1 MTTTRN
7 TTEGLAA
14 ATYMVVLAVAVGFV
28 LGVLTK
34 VALWLYARLIELIW
48 QWLPEQIGLDAE
60 AFIFM
65 AVVLVVGGVI
75 VGLGQR
81 TLGYLPKPLE
91 KTTADI
97 AAGKG
102 IDYRTIPAV
111 LGNTVPALG
120 AGAPLGPES
129 GLIAVIG
136 GIYFW
141 LKERMDVSATHAF
154 RVLTGRTDS
163 EASKPWRFAPSL
175 IAGITVMA
183 VFHWLPGG
191 RGTSFVPEI
200 GDVSEVGVL
209 VLALVAG
216 IAGGVL
222 GIAARRLEVRVR
234 ALKLFEARPL
244 ISAPIAGLAVA
255 VLAIPSS
262 LVLFSG
268 TEGMSALFSGEAGA
282 GELLYAG
289 GAKLLAMLLVL
300 AAGWKGGTIF
310 PTMFIAGSLAVGVAD
325 LAGLDPVVLY
335 AGAIA
340 GAVAGHLRS
349 VALGA
354 IISLLIVPP
363 SLLVALVL
371 GALGGSVALRGAAR
385 SDASLTSSSI

>member
-1 MTTTRN
+1 VTTPSAERN
-7 TTEGLAA
+7 TAGGLSAA
-14 ATYMVVLAVAVGFV
+14 AYMVVLAVGVGFV

-34 VALWLYARLIELIW
+34 AVLWLYARLIELVW
-48 QWLPEQIGLDAE
+48 QWLPDQLGLDAN
-60 AFIFM
+60 AFIFL
-65 AVVLVVGGVI
+65 AVVLVLGGVV

-81 TLGYLPKPLE
+81 ALGYLPKPLE
-91 KTTADI
+91 ETTADI

-141 LKERMDVSATHAF
+141 LKERMDASATHAF
-154 RVLTGRTDS
+154 RVISGRSDG
-163 EASKPWRFAPSL
+163 EASKPWQFAPTL

-191 RGTSFVPEI
+191 SDTSFVPEV
-200 GDVSEVGVL
+200 GDASEVGVL
-209 VLALVAG
+209 ILALATG
-216 IAGGVL
+216 ILGGVL
-222 GIAARRLEVRVR
+222 GIAARRLEARAR
-234 ALKLFEARPL
+234 ALQLFKARPL

-268 TEGMSALFSGEAGA
+268 TEGLTELFTGEADA

-289 GAKLLAMLLVL
+289 GAKFVAMLLVL
-300 AAGWKGGTIF
+300 AGGWKGGTIF
-310 PTMFIAGSLAVGVAD
+310 PTMFIAGALAVGVAD
-325 LAGLDPVVLY
+325 LAGLDSAVLY
-335 AGAIA
+335 AAAIA

-354 IISLLIVPP
+354 IISLLVVPP
-363 SLLVALVL
+363 ALLVTLVL
-371 GALGGSVALRGAAR
+371 GALGGSVALRGVAR
-385 SDASLTSSSI
+385 SESSAT